1 MCHETET
8 DLYLVLISV
17 SAVSCSPQSLT
28 LLCPAQGRVKHRG
41 VLLAAES
48 DFAVSSPVQSQAPR
62 CLALLTLLTLLSL
75 SQTDTSVFSPAWS
88 FFCYFKNLTP
98 RCPAQ
103 PLV

>member
-62 CLALLTLLTLLSL
+62 CLALLTLLSL
-75 SQTDTSVFSPAWS
+75 SQSDTSVFSPAWS
-88 FFCYFKNLTP
+88 FFWVILKI
-98 RCPAQ
+98 
-103 PLV
+103 